1 MQQRKTPISFVFS
14 LGHLKACTFLD
25 STTFFCVGFET
36 RQDLKLSE
44 QLTYNRLNR
53 MN

>member
-1 MQQRKTPISFVFS
+1 MQQRKTPVSVVFS

-25 STTFFCVGFET
+25 RTTFFSLGFQT
-36 RQDLKLSE
+36 RQGLKLSE
-44 QLTYNRLNR
+44 QLAYNRLNR